1 MHHFGARAITNQ
13 HLVQFGITKTIKIN
27 YKMTFIKTISSF
39 LITLLLVTTAFGQ
52 ESKHKTKILLIG
64 TIHFET
70 PHLDQFELKTDDFL
84 APKRQ
89 QELEELTE
97 TLKRTNADKVMI
109 EKPLKEQK
117 LIDSLYNAYSQ
128 NKYKLTVSEREQ
140 IGFRL
145 AKKLNLKQV
154 NCVDIFYGMTH
165 DSLLSVTAQEKNQLY
180 LLKELGANA
189 NKLLLE
195 IDGVLKRNSIT
206 EVLKYINKKEL
217 LQKNLSLYL
226 KYIAKVGAGENY
238 IGAEAVSDWY
248 LRNLAIYANVTNQ
261 IKANDKYVIL
271 IFGQGHIP
279 ILKHLLQNNDDF
291 EVVEVN
297 SVLK

>member
-1 MHHFGARAITNQ
+1 
-13 HLVQFGITKTIKIN
+13 
-27 YKMTFIKTISSF
+27 MTFIKAISTF
-39 LITLLLVTTAFGQ
+39 LITLLVVTTSFGQ
-52 ESKHKTKILLIG
+52 AAKPKTKILLIG

-70 PHLDQFELKTDDFL
+70 PHLDSFELKTDDFL

-89 QELEELTE
+89 QELEQLTE

-109 EKPLKEQK
+109 EKPFTQQK
-117 LIDSLYNAYSQ
+117 QIDSLYIAYSE
-128 NKYKLTVSEREQ
+128 NRYKLTVSEREQ

-145 AKKLNLKQV
+145 AKKLNLKQI
-154 NCVDIFYGMTH
+154 NCVDVLYLMTH
-165 DSLLSVTAQEKNQLY
+165 DSLVAVTAKEKNQLY
-180 LLKELGANA
+180 LLKDLGTNA
-189 NKLLLE
+189 NKIIHE
-195 IDGVLKRNSIT
+195 IDSVVKRNSIT
-206 EVLKYINKKEL
+206 EVLKYINTKEL
-217 LQKNLSLYL
+217 LQKNLSIYL

-238 IGAEAVSDWY
+238 IGAESVSDWY
-248 LRNLAIYANVTNQ
+248 LRNLAIYANVMNQ
-261 IKANDKYVIL
+261 ITANDKYVVL

>member
-1 MHHFGARAITNQ
+1 
-13 HLVQFGITKTIKIN
+13 
-27 YKMTFIKTISSF
+27 MTFIKTISTF
-39 LITLLLVTTAFGQ
+39 LITLLVATTAFGQ
-52 ESKHKTKILLIG
+52 ESKPKTKILLIG

-70 PHLDQFELKTDDFL
+70 PHLDKFELKTDDFL

-89 QELEELTE
+89 QELEALTE
-97 TLKRTNADKVMI
+97 TLKGTNADKVMI
-109 EKPLKEQK
+109 EKPLKQQK
-117 LIDSLYNAYSQ
+117 QIDSLYKAYLQ

-145 AKKLNLKQV
+145 AKKLNLKEI
-154 NCVDIFYGMTH
+154 NCVDIFYGMEH
-165 DSLLSVTAQEKNQLY
+165 DSLLSVTAKEKNQLY
-180 LLKELGANA
+180 LLNELGTNA
-189 NKLLLE
+189 NNLLLE

-226 KYIAKVGAGENY
+226 KYIAKVGTGENY

-248 LRNLAIYANVTNQ
+248 LRNLAIYANVITQ
-261 IKANDKYVIL
+261 INANDKYVIL

>member
-1 MHHFGARAITNQ
+1 
-13 HLVQFGITKTIKIN
+13 
-27 YKMTFIKTISSF
+27 MTFIKTFSTF
-39 LITLLLVTTAFGQ
+39 LITLLVVTTTFGQ
-52 ESKHKTKILLIG
+52 QSKQKTKILLIG

-70 PHLDQFELKTDDFL
+70 PHLDVHELKTDDFL

-89 QELEELTE
+89 QELEELTGI
-97 TLKRTNADKVMI
+97 LKRTNADKVMI
-109 EKPLKEQK
+109 EKPFKQQK
-117 LIDSLYNAYSQ
+117 QFDSLYNAYLE
-128 NKYKLTVSEREQ
+128 NRYKLTVSEREQ

-145 AKKLNLKQV
+145 AKKLNLQHI

-165 DSLLSVTAQEKNQLY
+165 DSLVSVTAKEKNQLY
-180 LLKELGANA
+180 ILNELGTTAKNFMG
-189 NKLLLE
+189 E
-195 IDGVLKRNSIT
+195 IDGVVKRNSIT
-206 EVLKYINKKEL
+206 EILKYLNTKEL

-226 KYIAKVGAGENY
+226 KYYAKIGAGDNY
-238 IGAEAVSDWY
+238 IGAESVSDWY
-248 LRNLAIYANVTNQ
+248 LRNLAIYANVITQVNE
-261 IKANDKYVIL
+261 KDKYIIL

>member
-1 MHHFGARAITNQ
+1 
-13 HLVQFGITKTIKIN
+13 
-27 YKMTFIKTISSF
+27 MTFIKTISTF
-39 LITLLLVTTAFGQ
+39 LITLLIVTTTFAQ
-52 ESKHKTKILLIG
+52 ESKQKTKILLIG

-70 PHLDQFELKTDDFL
+70 PHLDAHELKTDDFL

-89 QELEELTE
+89 QELEELTGI
-97 TLKRTNADKVMI
+97 LKRTNADKVMI
-109 EKPLKEQK
+109 EKPFNQQK
-117 LIDSLYNAYSQ
+117 VIDSLYNAYLQ

-145 AKKLNLKQV
+145 AKKLNLKHI
-154 NCVDIFYGMTH
+154 NCVDVFYGMTH
-165 DSLLSVTAQEKNQLY
+165 DSLVSVTAKEKNQLY
-180 LLKELGANA
+180 LLSELGTTAN
-189 NKLLLE
+189 NLKLE
-195 IDGVLKRNSIT
+195 FDNVVKRNSIT
-206 EVLKYINKKEL
+206 EILKYINKKEL

-226 KYIAKVGAGENY
+226 KYYAKIGAGDNY

-248 LRNLAIYANVTNQ
+248 LRNLAIYSNVITQ
-261 IKANDKYVIL
+261 INANDKYVIL

-291 EVVEVN
+291 EVVELN

>member
-1 MHHFGARAITNQ
+1 
-13 HLVQFGITKTIKIN
+13 
-27 YKMTFIKTISSF
+27 MTFIKTISTF
-39 LITLLLVTTAFGQ
+39 LITLLLATTAFGQ
-52 ESKHKTKILLIG
+52 GSKHKTKILLIG

-70 PHLDQFELKTDDFL
+70 PHLDAHELKTDDFL

-89 QELEELTE
+89 QELEELTGI
-97 TLKRTNADKVMI
+97 LKQTNADKVMI

-117 LIDSLYNAYSQ
+117 QIDSLYKAYLQ

-145 AKKLNLKQV
+145 AKKLNLKEI
-154 NCVDIFYGMTH
+154 NCVDIFYGMKH
-165 DSLLSVTAQEKNQLY
+165 DSLLSVTAKEKNQLY
-180 LLKELGANA
+180 LLKELGTTAN
-189 NKLLLE
+189 NLKLE
-195 IDGVLKRNSIT
+195 FDNIVKRNSIT

-248 LRNLAIYANVTNQ
+248 LRNLAVYANVITQ
-261 IKANDKYVIL
+261 INANDKYVIL

-291 EVVEVN
+291 EVIEVN

>member
-1 MHHFGARAITNQ
+1 
-13 HLVQFGITKTIKIN
+13 
-27 YKMTFIKTISSF
+27 MTFLKTLCTI
-39 LITLLLVTTAFGQ
+39 LITLLIVTTTFAQ

-70 PHLDQFELKTDDFL
+70 PHLDAHELKTDDFL

-109 EKPLKEQK
+109 EKPFKQQK
-117 LIDSLYNAYSQ
+117 QFDSLYNSYLE
-128 NKYKLTVSEREQ
+128 NKYKLSVSEREQ

-145 AKKLNLKQV
+145 AKKLNLKQI
-154 NCVDIFYGMTH
+154 NCVDVLYLMKQ
-165 DSLLSVTAQEKNQLY
+165 DSLLAATAKEKNQLY
-180 LLKELGANA
+180 LLNELGTTAKNFMA
-189 NKLLLE
+189 E
-195 IDGVLKRNSIT
+195 IDGVVKRNSIT
-206 EVLKYINKKEL
+206 GILKYLNTKEL
-217 LQKNLSLYL
+217 LEKNLSLYL
-226 KYIAKVGAGENY
+226 KYMVKVGAGENY
-238 IGAEAVSDWY
+238 IGAEAVSEWY
-248 LRNLAIYANVTNQ
+248 LRNLAIYANVITQVNA
-261 IKANDKYVIL
+261 KDKYVIL

>member
-1 MHHFGARAITNQ
+1 
-13 HLVQFGITKTIKIN
+13 
-27 YKMTFIKTISSF
+27 MTFIKTIYTF
-39 LITLLLVTTAFGQ
+39 LIALLFVTTTFGQ
-52 ESKHKTKILLIG
+52 ASKHKTKILLLG

-70 PHLDQFELKTDDFL
+70 PHLDAHELKTDDFL

-97 TLKRTNADKVMI
+97 TLKQTNADKVMI
-109 EKPLKEQK
+109 EKPFKQQK
-117 LIDSLYNAYSQ
+117 QIDSLYTAYSQ

-145 AKKLNLKQV
+145 AKKLNLKSI
-154 NCVDIFYGMTH
+154 NCVDALYLMKH
-165 DSLLSVTAQEKNQLY
+165 DSLVAVTAKEKNQLY
-180 LLKELGANA
+180 LLKELGTTAN
-189 NKLLLE
+189 NLILE
-195 IDGVLKRNSIT
+195 FDSVVKRNSIT
-206 EVLKYINKKEL
+206 EILKYINKKEL
-217 LQKNLSLYL
+217 LQKNLSIYL
-226 KYIAKVGAGENY
+226 KYIAKVGAGDNY

-248 LRNLAIYANVTNQ
+248 LRNLAIYANVMNQ
-261 IKANDKYVIL
+261 IKAEDKYVIL

-279 ILKHLLQNNDDF
+279 ILKHLFQNNDDF

>member
-1 MHHFGARAITNQ
+1 
-13 HLVQFGITKTIKIN
+13 
-27 YKMTFIKTISSF
+27 MTFIKTISTF
-39 LITLLLVTTAFGQ
+39 LITLLLATTAFGQ
-52 ESKHKTKILLIG
+52 GSKHKTKILLIG

-70 PHLDQFELKTDDFL
+70 PHLDAHELKTDDFL

-89 QELEELTE
+89 QELEELTGI
-97 TLKRTNADKVMI
+97 LKQTNADKVMI

-117 LIDSLYNAYSQ
+117 QIDSLYKAYLQ

-145 AKKLNLKQV
+145 AKKLNLKEI
-154 NCVDIFYGMTH
+154 NCVDIFYGMKH
-165 DSLLSVTAQEKNQLY
+165 DSLLSVTAKEKNQLY
-180 LLKELGANA
+180 LLKELGTTAN
-189 NKLLLE
+189 NLKLE
-195 IDGVLKRNSIT
+195 FDNIVKRNSIT

-248 LRNLAIYANVTNQ
+248 LRNLAIYANVITQ
-261 IKANDKYVIL
+261 INANDKYVIL

-291 EVVEVN
+291 ELVELN
-297 SVLK
+297 TVLK